1 MLWND
6 PEYRISMG
14 FKDDHVILLGS
25 LYTKVLSIMT
35 TMRSRFLVYPPALV
49 VTDSEPTPFI
59 GNDISRFRCGEYN
72 VKAMELDD
80 GFITLIE
87 SEIWLKTNHIHGLL
101 AAIYDAA
108 GKLDTIA
115 AYAVIIQII
124 MHEYFHHIASHE
136 RYTRYLDARY
146 DRLNR
151 KYMNL
156 DDNVSVAEK
165 EFLDYIHSETTDDQ
179 EEMMANY
186 NVMRYYY
193 LVMTEFLRRNYP
205 SIMADNA
212 PKVVYQ
218 RAMKNLDLIY
228 DYFTAVSI
236 ERSPK
241 TFLDPKRVGWK
252 RQVRIPNKSSEEAF
266 DALSQLEYAAAP
278 MNIVL
283 IDA

>member
-1 MLWND
+1 MLWHE
-6 PEYRISMG
+6 PEYKISMG
-14 FKDDHVILLGS
+14 FKDDYEIQLGS

-35 TMRSRFLVYPPALV
+35 TMRSRFLVYPPTLV
-49 VTDSEPTPFI
+49 ITDSDPTPFI

-72 VKAMELDD
+72 VNALEID

-101 AAIYDAA
+101 TAIYEAA

-124 MHEYFHHIASHE
+124 MHEYFHHVASHD

-151 KYMNL
+151 KYMDI
-156 DDNVSVAEK
+156 DDKVSVTEK

-186 NVMRYYY
+186 NVMRYYH
-193 LVMTEFLRRNYP
+193 LVMTEFLRRTYP
-205 SIMADNA
+205 SIMANNA

-228 DYFTAVSI
+228 DYFSAVSI

-266 DALSQLEYAAAP
+266 NALSQLEYAAAP
-278 MNIVL
+278 VNIVL
-283 IDA
+283 INA